1 MGYCNINMIDAEDG
15 TFSVKVVF
23 SNDEAM
29 SDPRSSFNPASHAHQ
44 HGKLLL
50 EYLDRLAKRLEEP
63 VVTAPVLAFEDVERA
78 GEDWGIHV

>member
-1 MGYCNINMIDAEDG
+1 MGYCNINIIDAEDG
-15 TFSVKVVF
+15 TFSAKVVF

-44 HGKLLL
+44 HGMLLL
-50 EYLDRLAKRLEEP
+50 AYLDRLATRIEEP
-63 VVTAPVLAFEDVERA
+63 VITAPVIPLEGAERA